1 VTAAAKL
8 KVNAGHEPGTD
19 LGPMI
24 SVDAKARTLRI
35 LDTVASEG
43 GVLALDG
50 RAVKVEAYPNGNF
63 VGPTIITGV
72 SAAMTCYREEIFGPV
87 LCCVHVNTLEEAI
100 DFVNA
105 NRYGN
110 GTAIFTASG
119 CSARA
124 YQHSIQVG
132 LIGVNV
138 PIPVPLPFFSWS
150 SMKDSLLGDI
160 HFYGK
165 SAVQFYTQTKTIVSR
180 WAPDTSPPQG
190 SVMAFEKR

>member
-1 VTAAAKL
+1 M
-8 KVNAGHEPGTD
+8 E
-19 LGPMI
+19 
-24 SVDAKARTLRI
+24 
-35 LDTVASEG
+35 
-43 GVLALDG
+43 
-50 RAVKVEAYPNGNF
+50 
-63 VGPTIITGV
+63 
-72 SAAMTCYREEIFGPV
+72 CYREEIFGPV
-87 LCCVHVNTLEEAI
+87 LVILCVDTLDDAI
-100 DFVNA
+100 KTINSNA
-105 NRYGN
+105 YGN

-124 YQHSIQVG
+124 FQHSIQVG

-180 WAPDTSPPQG
+180 WAPDSAPAQG

>member
-1 VTAAAKL
+1 
-8 KVNAGHEPGTD
+8 
-19 LGPMI
+19 MI
-24 SVDAKARTLRI
+24 SADAKARTLRI
-35 LDTVASEG
+35 LDTVAPEG

-50 RAVKVEAYPNGNF
+50 RGIKVEGLANGNF
-63 VGPTIITGV
+63 VGPTVITGV
-72 SAAMTCYREEIFGPV
+72 TAAMACYNEEIFGPV
-87 LCCVHVNTLEEAI
+87 LCCVHVRTLEEAI
-100 DFVNA
+100 EFVNA

-124 YQHSIQVG
+124 YQHQVQVG

-180 WAPDTSPPQG
+180 WAPDSAPAQG